1 MEVMRGKWLLIAGA
15 VIMMA
20 IAAGA
25 LSVWRQDLAKKAVAT
40 APQPSPGP
48 PPGAEIV
55 LTGKVQAVHIVE
67 VPASIEG
74 IVNVL
79 HVEPGQEVYEG
90 QLLASIKNTRL
101 ESARDLAE
109 HELERAQTRL
119 TGFEGAI
126 LTARL
131 EASRATADATRS
143 RGEFE
148 RVEKL
153 FQRQKVLQGEGATPK
168 LVFEKAQQDFLAIQ
182 TEYDGLK
189 RLAAAMDDRVTT
201 LIREIDAARRSLNE
215 KSEEADLTKSDLAA
229 TEVHAPVD
237 GIVLAIK
244 GEVGSEIDRN
254 RQDFFQIATNLGD
267 LEVALDPDPDLLKRL
282 QPGEPVLVFLTEA
295 NNEALPGTLSAIRGA
310 QAIVDFKSPSLA
322 IKPGLSAQ
330 VRLKIK

>member
-25 LSVWRQDLAKKAVAT
+25 LSVWRQDLAKKSAAA
-40 APQPSPGP
+40 APKVYIGP

-55 LTGKVQAVHIVE
+55 LTGKVRGVHIVE

-74 IVNVL
+74 IVDVL
-79 HVEPGQEVYEG
+79 HVETGQEVYEG

-101 ESARDLAE
+101 ESARDLAD
-109 HELERAQTRL
+109 HELERAQNRL
-119 TGFEGAI
+119 TGLEGAVI
-126 LTARL
+126 AARL

-148 RVEKL
+148 RSEKL
-153 FQRQKVLQGEGATPK
+153 FQRQKSLLSEGATPK
-168 LVFEKAQQDFLAIQ
+168 LVYEKSQKDFLAIQ
-182 TEYDGLK
+182 TEYQGLK
-189 RLAAAMDDRVTT
+189 ALAASMDERVST
-201 LIREIDAARRSLNE
+201 IVREIDTARRSLNE
-215 KSEEADLTKSDLAA
+215 KSEEAELAKSDLAS

-237 GIVLAIK
+237 GIVVAIK

-254 RQDFFQIATNLGD
+254 RKDFFQIATDLGD
-267 LEVALDPDPDLLKRL
+267 LQIALDPDPDLLKRL
-282 QPGEPVLVFLTEA
+282 QPGEPALVFITEA
-295 NNEALPGTLSAIRGA
+295 NNEALPGTLSAIQGA
-310 QAIVDFKSPSLA
+310 QAIIDFKSPSLA